1 VIEQFIDAIE
11 FIFVSRESRAGG
23 ASVGGAENLP
33 LLWAH
38 LKLTLAAMAVG
49 LALALPIGLVLGH
62 LGRGSFV
69 AITTSN
75 VGRAVP
81 SVALIALFVS
91 FFPRSSEFL
100 NVVLA
105 LGVLAV
111 PPILTNTYVGIRQ
124 VSDDAI
130 DAARGMGMTG
140 REIVRKVELPL
151 ALPLIFGGIKTS
163 TVNVVATA
171 TIAPLVGV
179 LTLGDPITA
188 QSVYGREGLIGAA
201 IIVALLAVAAE
212 VGLSA
217 VQRAVTPGGVKLET
231 PIEGKVLP

>member
-1 VIEQFIDAIE
+1 MIDEFLDAVE
-11 FIFVSRESRAGG
+11 FIFVARESRAGG
-23 ASVGGAENLP
+23 ARVGGAENLP

-38 LKLTLAAMAVG
+38 LELTLAALAVG
-49 LALALPIGLVLGH
+49 VAVALPLGLVLGH
-62 LGRGSFV
+62 RRRGSFL
-69 AITTSN
+69 AITSSN

-81 SVALIALFVS
+81 SIALIALFVS

-100 NVVLA
+100 NVTLA
-105 LGVLAV
+105 LGVLAI
-111 PPILTNTYVGIRQ
+111 PPILTNTYVAVREVGA
-124 VSDDAI
+124 DAI

-140 REIVRKVELPL
+140 REIVTKVELPL

-188 QSVYGREGLIGAA
+188 QSVYGREGLMGAA

-217 VQRAVTPGGVKLET
+217 VQRAVTPGGVHVQPT
-231 PIEGKVLP
+231 EGKVLA